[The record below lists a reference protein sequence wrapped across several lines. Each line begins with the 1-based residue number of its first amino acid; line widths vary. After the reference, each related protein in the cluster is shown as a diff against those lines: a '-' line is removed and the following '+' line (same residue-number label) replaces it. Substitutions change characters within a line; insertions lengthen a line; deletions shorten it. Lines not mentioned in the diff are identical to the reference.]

1 MKITGDKLQFFQSL
15 YEKAKMAASTRNE
28 LIDEWE
34 RQYRGSRQINGS
46 DNEAESIRNLTYECI
61 ESQVETSIP
70 VPKVDPERWSEKTQ
84 DCAREIERLC
94 KNYRNKYPFEQY
106 NDIDERNTYK
116 FGASVWLL
124 EWDST
129 IRTHNTSGDV
139 KVTMI
144 HPRDFFGQPS
154 VYSVSD
160 MDYCFLRFTSTKYEI
175 QRKYGITAEKAELAD
190 IDTGSYVNDVEDSTD
205 KDEIVTVIVCFYKND
220 DGEICKFVYSGN
232 AVLEDIQAYYR
243 RKTKKCR
250 KCGKLEGLC
259 ECEKPSFEYV
269 DDEYEVLD
277 HDIVCNDGKYTI
289 PALSYVYNADGTRQI
304 ERYDVRTVIGE
315 DGMPVMENVDGFATP
330 MTERIPVYK
339 TVKTKLPYYTPK
351 RFPIVIRV
359 NTSVPDQLYGQ
370 SDCEYLKP
378 QQQDVNIIESRI
390 MAKLKRSGVTPCVPE
405 DATIATNN
413 TIFGQVIRMKPGESK
428 TQYGTIDT
436 TPNIQQDIQQS
447 ERIYSMAKRTLGIT
461 DTYQGFSDTTAKS
474 GKAKQIAVQQAAGR
488 LASKRVMKQ
497 LAYSDIDRAI
507 FELYLAYA
515 DELRYIIYTDEF
527 GRTHGSAFNRY
538 DFIHFDEDT
547 KQYYY
552 NDSFMFSVDLSGD
565 VEQYKDQMWTNVTQ
579 YYQSGM
585 FGNPTETSSQLLVW
599 LFLEKYREPVAHS
612 MVEMLTNKLEQERMQ
627 QAAMQTAMMQGQIPA
642 QQAYTQGQSTSGNE
656 ANPLGSNSTVIT
668 QTSI

>member
-1 MKITGDKLQFFQSL
+1 MKITGDRLQYFQSL
-15 YEKAKMAASTRNE
+15 YEKAKSAAGTRNE

-34 RQYRGSRQINGS
+34 EQYRGSRNIDGS
-46 DNEAESIRNLTYECI
+46 AMKAESIRNLTYECI

-84 DCAREIERLC
+84 DCAQEIERLC
-94 KNYRNKYPFEQY
+94 KNYRNKYPFEQF

-144 HPRDFFGQPS
+144 HPRDFFGQPG
-154 VYSVSD
+154 VYSIDD

-175 QRKYGITAEKAELAD
+175 RRKYGVSEIEAEKAD
-190 IDTGSYVNDVEDSTD
+190 IDTGSYVNDTEDVQD
-205 KDEIVTVIVCFYKND
+205 KDEIVTVVVCFYKND
-220 DGEICKFVYSGN
+220 DGEICKFVYSGD
-232 AVLEDIQAYYR
+232 LILDDIESYYH
-243 RKTKKCR
+243 RKIKKCR
-250 KCGKLEGLC
+250 KCGKVEGLC
-259 ECEKPSFEYV
+259 ECENPKFEYV

-289 PALSYVYNADGTRQI
+289 PALSYVYNADGTRKI
-304 ERYDVRTVIGE
+304 DRYEVNTVIGN
-315 DGMPVMENVDGFATP
+315 DGTPIMESVDGYATP
-330 MTERIPVYK
+330 MTERTPVYK
-339 TVKTKLPYYTPK
+339 TEKTKLPYYTPK
-351 RFPIVIRV
+351 RFPVVIRV
-359 NTSVPDQLYGQ
+359 NTSVSDQLYGQ

-390 MAKLKRSGVTPCVPE
+390 MAKLKRSGVTPCLPE
-405 DATIATNN
+405 DATIGTNN
-413 TIFGQVIRMKPGESK
+413 EIFGQYIRLKPNESK
-428 TQYGTIDT
+428 AQYGTVDT
-436 TPNIQQDIQQS
+436 TPNIQQDIAQS
-447 ERIYSMAKRTLGIT
+447 ERIYVMAKRTLGIT
-461 DTYQGFSDTTAKS
+461 DTYQGFADTTAKS
-474 GKAKQIAVQQAAGR
+474 GKAKQVAVQQAAGR
-488 LASKRVMKQ
+488 LSSKRVMKQ
-497 LAYSDIDRAI
+497 LAYSEIDRVI

-547 KQYYY
+547 KKWYY
-552 NDSFMFSVDLSGD
+552 NDSFLFSVDLSGD

-585 FGNPTETSSQLLVW
+585 FGNPTETYSQLMVW
-599 LFLEKYREPVAHS
+599 LFLEKYREPVAHT
-612 MVEMLTNKLEQERMQ
+612 MVEMLTQKLEAERAQQQQMQ
-627 QAAMQTAMMQGQIPA
+627 ALAAQGIPIPQAQGQ
-642 QQAYTQGQSTSGNE
+642 QQSGNA
-656 ANPLGSNSTVIT
+656 ANPLGSNSTIIT
-668 QTSI
+668 QTSL

>member
-1 MKITGDKLQFFQSL
+1 MKITGDRLQYFQSL
-15 YEKAKMAASTRNE
+15 YEKAKSAAGTRNE

-34 RQYRGSRQINGS
+34 EQYRGSRNIDGS
-46 DNEAESIRNLTYECI
+46 AIKAESIRNLTYECI

-84 DCAREIERLC
+84 DCAQEIERLC
-94 KNYRNKYPFEQY
+94 KNYRNKYPFEQF

-144 HPRDFFGQPS
+144 HPRDFFGQPG
-154 VYSVSD
+154 VYSIDD

-175 QRKYGITAEKAELAD
+175 RRKYGVSEIEAEKAD
-190 IDTGSYVNDVEDSTD
+190 IDTGSYVNDTEDVQD
-205 KDEIVTVIVCFYKND
+205 KDEIVTVVVCFYKND
-220 DGEICKFVYSGN
+220 DGEICKFVYSGD
-232 AVLEDIQAYYR
+232 LILDDIEAYYH
-243 RKTKKCR
+243 RKIKKCR
-250 KCGKLEGLC
+250 KCRKVDGLC
-259 ECEKPSFEYV
+259 ECENPKFEYV

-289 PALSYVYNADGTRQI
+289 PALSYVYNADGTRKI
-304 ERYDVRTVIGE
+304 ERYEVNTVIGN
-315 DGMPVMENVDGFATP
+315 DGTPVMESVDGYATP
-330 MTERIPVYK
+330 MTERTPVYK
-339 TVKTKLPYYTPK
+339 TEKTKLPYYTPK
-351 RFPIVIRV
+351 RFPVVIRV
-359 NTSVPDQLYGQ
+359 NTSVSDQLYGQ
-370 SDCEYLKP
+370 SDCEYLNP

-390 MAKLKRSGVTPCVPE
+390 MAKLKRSGVTPCLPE
-405 DATIATNN
+405 DATIGTNN
-413 TIFGQVIRMKPGESK
+413 EIFGQYIRLKPNESK
-428 TQYGTIDT
+428 AQYGTVDT
-436 TPNIQQDIQQS
+436 TPNIQQDIAQS
-447 ERIYSMAKRTLGIT
+447 ERIYVMAKRTLGIT
-461 DTYQGFSDTTAKS
+461 DTYQGFADTTAKS
-474 GKAKQIAVQQAAGR
+474 GKAKQVAVQQAAGR

-497 LAYSDIDRAI
+497 LAYSEIDRVI

-547 KQYYY
+547 KKWYY
-552 NDSFMFSVDLSGD
+552 NDSFLFSVDLSGD

-585 FGNPTETSSQLLVW
+585 FGNPTETYSQLMVW
-599 LFLEKYREPVAHS
+599 LFLEKYREPVAHT
-612 MVEMLTNKLEQERMQ
+612 MVEMLTQKLEAER
-627 QAAMQTAMMQGQIPA
+627 A
-642 QQAYTQGQSTSGNE
+642 QQKQMQAMAAQGIPIPQEQGKQQSGNA
-656 ANPLGSNSTVIT
+656 ANPLGSNSTIIT
-668 QTSI
+668 QTSL

>member
-1 MKITGDKLQFFQSL
+1 MKITGDRLQYFQSL
-15 YEKAKMAASTRNE
+15 YEKAKSAAGTRNE

-34 RQYRGSRQINGS
+34 QQYRGSRDIDGS
-46 DNEAESIRNLTYECI
+46 VLQAESIRNLTYECI

-84 DCAREIERLC
+84 DCAQEIERLC
-94 KNYRNKYPFEQY
+94 KNYRNKYPFEQF

-144 HPRDFFGQPS
+144 HPRDFFGQPG
-154 VYSVSD
+154 VYSIDD

-175 QRKYGITAEKAELAD
+175 RRKYGVSEMEAEKAD
-190 IDTGSYVNDVEDSTD
+190 IDTGAYVNDTEDVQD
-205 KDEIVTVIVCFYKND
+205 KDEIVTVVVCFYKND
-220 DGEICKFVYSGN
+220 DGEICKFVYSGDLIL
-232 AVLEDIQAYYR
+232 ADIEAYYR
-243 RKTKKCR
+243 RKMKKCR
-250 KCGKLEGLC
+250 KCGKVEGIC
-259 ECEKPSFEYV
+259 ECEKPKFEYV

-289 PALSYVYNADGTRQI
+289 PALSYVYNADGTRKI
-304 ERYDVRTVIGE
+304 DRYAVNTVIGD
-315 DGMPVMENVDGFATP
+315 DGMPVMESVDGYATP
-330 MTERIPVYK
+330 MTERTPVYK
-339 TVKTKLPYYTPK
+339 TEKTKLPYYTPK
-351 RFPIVIRV
+351 RFPVVIRV
-359 NTSVPDQLYGQ
+359 NTSVSDQLYGQ

-390 MAKLKRSGVTPCVPE
+390 MAKLKRSGVTPCLPE
-405 DATIATNN
+405 DATIGTNN
-413 TIFGQVIRMKPGESK
+413 EIFGQYIRLKPNESK
-428 TQYGTIDT
+428 AQYGTVDT
-436 TPNIQQDIQQS
+436 TPNIQQDIAQS
-447 ERIYSMAKRTLGIT
+447 ERIYVMAKRTLGIT
-461 DTYQGFSDTTAKS
+461 DTYQGFADTTAKS
-474 GKAKQIAVQQAAGR
+474 GKAKQVAVQQAAGR

-497 LAYSDIDRAI
+497 LAYSDIDRVI

-547 KQYYY
+547 KKWYY
-552 NDSFMFSVDLSGD
+552 NDSFLFSVDLSGD

-585 FGNPTETSSQLLVW
+585 FGNPTETYSQLMVW
-599 LFLEKYREPVAHS
+599 LFLEKYREPVAHT
-612 MVEMLTNKLEQERMQ
+612 MVEMLTQKLEAERAQQQQMQAMAAQGIPMPQE
-627 QAAMQTAMMQGQIPA
+627 QGQ
-642 QQAYTQGQSTSGNE
+642 QQSGNA
-656 ANPLGSNSTVIT
+656 ANPLGSNSSIIT
-668 QTSI
+668 QTSL

>member
-1 MKITGDKLQFFQSL
+1 MKITGDRLQYFQSL
-15 YEKAKMAASTRNE
+15 YEKAKSAAGTRNE

-34 RQYRGSRQINGS
+34 QQYRGSRDIDGS
-46 DNEAESIRNLTYECI
+46 VLQAESIRNLTYECI

-84 DCAREIERLC
+84 DCAQEIERLC
-94 KNYRNKYPFEQY
+94 KNYRNKYPFEQF

-144 HPRDFFGQPS
+144 HPRDFFGQPG
-154 VYSVSD
+154 VYSIDD

-175 QRKYGITAEKAELAD
+175 RRKYGVSEMEAEKAD
-190 IDTGSYVNDVEDSTD
+190 IDTGAYVNDTEDVQD
-205 KDEIVTVIVCFYKND
+205 KDEIVTVVVCFYKND
-220 DGEICKFVYSGN
+220 DGEICKFVYSGDLIL
-232 AVLEDIQAYYR
+232 ADIEAYYR
-243 RKTKKCR
+243 RKIKKCR
-250 KCGKLEGLC
+250 KCGKVEGLC
-259 ECEKPSFEYV
+259 ECEKPKFEYV

-289 PALSYVYNADGTRQI
+289 PALSYVYNADGTRKI
-304 ERYDVRTVIGE
+304 ERYEVNTVIGD
-315 DGMPVMENVDGFATP
+315 DGMPVMESVDGYATP
-330 MTERIPVYK
+330 MTERTPVYK
-339 TVKTKLPYYTPK
+339 TEKTKLPYYTPK
-351 RFPIVIRV
+351 RFPVVIRV
-359 NTSVPDQLYGQ
+359 NTSVSDQLYGQ

-390 MAKLKRSGVTPCVPE
+390 MAKLKRSGVTPCLPE
-405 DATIATNN
+405 DATIGTNN
-413 TIFGQVIRMKPGESK
+413 KIFGQYIRLKPNESK
-428 TQYGTIDT
+428 AQYGTVDT
-436 TPNIQQDIQQS
+436 TPNIQQDIAQS
-447 ERIYSMAKRTLGIT
+447 ERIYVMAKRTLGIT
-461 DTYQGFSDTTAKS
+461 DTYQGFADTTAKS
-474 GKAKQIAVQQAAGR
+474 GKAKQVAVQQAAGR

-497 LAYSDIDRAI
+497 LAYSDIDRVI

-547 KQYYY
+547 KKWYY
-552 NDSFMFSVDLSGD
+552 NDSFLFSVDLSGD

-585 FGNPTETSSQLLVW
+585 FGNPTETYSQLMVW
-599 LFLEKYREPVAHS
+599 LFLEKYREPVAHT
-612 MVEMLTNKLEQERMQ
+612 MVEMLTQKLEAERAQQQQMQAMAAQGIPMPQE
-627 QAAMQTAMMQGQIPA
+627 QGQ
-642 QQAYTQGQSTSGNE
+642 QQSGNA
-656 ANPLGSNSTVIT
+656 ANPLGSNSSIIT
-668 QTSI
+668 QTSL

>member
-1 MKITGDKLQFFQSL
+1 MKITGDRLQYFQSL
-15 YEKAKMAASTRNE
+15 YEKAKSAAGTRNE

-34 RQYRGSRQINGS
+34 EQYRGSRNIDGS
-46 DNEAESIRNLTYECI
+46 AIKAESIRNLTYECI

-84 DCAREIERLC
+84 DCAQEIERLC
-94 KNYRNKYPFEQY
+94 KNYRNKYPFEQF

-144 HPRDFFGQPS
+144 HPRDFFGQPG
-154 VYSVSD
+154 VYSIDD

-175 QRKYGITAEKAELAD
+175 RRKYGVSEIEAEKAD
-190 IDTGSYVNDVEDSTD
+190 IDTGSYVNDTEDVQD
-205 KDEIVTVIVCFYKND
+205 KDEIVTVVVCFYKND
-220 DGEICKFVYSGN
+220 DGEICKFVYSGD
-232 AVLEDIQAYYR
+232 LILDDIEAYYH
-243 RKTKKCR
+243 RKIKKCR
-250 KCGKLEGLC
+250 KCRKVDGLC
-259 ECEKPSFEYV
+259 ECENPKFEYV

-289 PALSYVYNADGTRQI
+289 PALSYVYNADGTRKI
-304 ERYDVRTVIGE
+304 ERYEVNTVIGN
-315 DGMPVMENVDGFATP
+315 DGTPVMESVDGYATP
-330 MTERIPVYK
+330 MTERTPVYK
-339 TVKTKLPYYTPK
+339 TEKTKLPYYTPK
-351 RFPIVIRV
+351 RFPVVIRV
-359 NTSVPDQLYGQ
+359 NTSVSDQLYGQ

-390 MAKLKRSGVTPCVPE
+390 MAKLKRSGVTPCLPE
-405 DATIATNN
+405 DATIGTNN
-413 TIFGQVIRMKPGESK
+413 EIFGQYIRLKPNESK
-428 TQYGTIDT
+428 AQYGTVDT
-436 TPNIQQDIQQS
+436 TPNIQQDIAQS
-447 ERIYSMAKRTLGIT
+447 ERIYVMAKRTLGIT
-461 DTYQGFSDTTAKS
+461 ETYQGFADTTAKS
-474 GKAKQIAVQQAAGR
+474 GKAKQVAVQQAAGR

-497 LAYSDIDRAI
+497 LAYSEIDRVI

-547 KQYYY
+547 KKWYY
-552 NDSFMFSVDLSGD
+552 NDSFLFSVDLSGD

-585 FGNPTETSSQLLVW
+585 FGNPTETYSQLMVW
-599 LFLEKYREPVAHS
+599 LFLEKYREPVAHT
-612 MVEMLTNKLEQERMQ
+612 MVEMLTQKLEAEK
-627 QAAMQTAMMQGQIPA
+627 A
-642 QQAYTQGQSTSGNE
+642 QQQQMQAMAAQGIPIPQEQGKQQSGNA
-656 ANPLGSNSTVIT
+656 ANPLGSNSTIIT
-668 QTSI
+668 QTSL

>member
-1 MKITGDKLQFFQSL
+1 MKITGDRLQYFQSL
-15 YEKAKMAASTRNE
+15 YEKAKSAAGTRNE

-34 RQYRGSRQINGS
+34 QQYRGSRDIDGS
-46 DNEAESIRNLTYECI
+46 VLQAESIRNLTYECI

-84 DCAREIERLC
+84 DCAQEIERLC
-94 KNYRNKYPFEQY
+94 KNYRNKYPFEQF

-144 HPRDFFGQPS
+144 HPRDFFGQPG
-154 VYSVSD
+154 VYSIDD

-175 QRKYGITAEKAELAD
+175 RRKYGVSEMEAEKAD
-190 IDTGSYVNDVEDSTD
+190 IDTGAYVNDTEDVQD
-205 KDEIVTVIVCFYKND
+205 KDEIVTVVVCFYKND
-220 DGEICKFVYSGN
+220 DGEICKFVYSGDLIL
-232 AVLEDIQAYYR
+232 ADIEAYYR
-243 RKTKKCR
+243 RKIKKCR
-250 KCGKLEGLC
+250 KCGKVEGLC
-259 ECEKPSFEYV
+259 ECEKPKFEYV

-289 PALSYVYNADGTRQI
+289 PALSYVYNADGTRKI
-304 ERYDVRTVIGE
+304 ERYEVNTVIGD
-315 DGMPVMENVDGFATP
+315 DGMPVMESVDGFSTP
-330 MTERIPVYK
+330 MTDRTPVYK
-339 TVKTKLPYYTPK
+339 TEKTKLPYYTPK
-351 RFPIVIRV
+351 RFPVVIRV
-359 NTSVPDQLYGQ
+359 NTSVSDQLYGQ

-390 MAKLKRSGVTPCVPE
+390 MAKLKRSGVTPCLPE
-405 DATIATNN
+405 DATIGTNN
-413 TIFGQVIRMKPGESK
+413 EIFGQYIRLKPNESK
-428 TQYGTIDT
+428 AQYGTVDT
-436 TPNIQQDIQQS
+436 TPNIQQDIAQS
-447 ERIYSMAKRTLGIT
+447 ERIYVMAKRTLGIT
-461 DTYQGFSDTTAKS
+461 DTYQGFADTTAKS
-474 GKAKQIAVQQAAGR
+474 GKAKQVAVQQAAGR

-497 LAYSDIDRAI
+497 LAYSDIDRVI

-547 KQYYY
+547 KKWYY
-552 NDSFMFSVDLSGD
+552 NDSFLFSVDLSGD

-585 FGNPTETSSQLLVW
+585 FGNPTETYSQLMVW
-599 LFLEKYREPVAHS
+599 LFLEKYREPVAHT
-612 MVEMLTNKLEQERMQ
+612 MVEMLTQKLEAERAQQQQMQAMAAQGIPMPQE
-627 QAAMQTAMMQGQIPA
+627 QGQ
-642 QQAYTQGQSTSGNE
+642 QQSGNA
-656 ANPLGSNSTVIT
+656 ANPLGSNSSIIT
-668 QTSI
+668 QTSL

>member
-1 MKITGDKLQFFQSL
+1 MKITGDRLQYFQSL
-15 YEKAKMAASTRNE
+15 YEKAKSAAGTRNE

-34 RQYRGSRQINGS
+34 EQYRGSRNIDGS
-46 DNEAESIRNLTYECI
+46 SIKAESIRNLTYECI

-84 DCAREIERLC
+84 DCAQEIERLC
-94 KNYRNKYPFEQY
+94 KNYRNKYPFEQF

-144 HPRDFFGQPS
+144 HPRDFFGQPG
-154 VYSVSD
+154 VYSIDD
-160 MDYCFLRFTSTKYEI
+160 MDYCFMRFTSTKYEI
-175 QRKYGITAEKAELAD
+175 RRKYGVSEMEAEKAD
-190 IDTGSYVNDVEDSTD
+190 IDTGSYVNDTEDVQD
-205 KDEIVTVIVCFYKND
+205 KDEIVTVVVCFYKND
-220 DGEICKFVYSGN
+220 DGEICKFVYSGD
-232 AVLEDIQAYYR
+232 LILDDIEAYYH
-243 RKTKKCR
+243 RKIKKCR
-250 KCGKLEGLC
+250 KCGKVEGLC
-259 ECEKPSFEYV
+259 ECENPKFEYV

-289 PALSYVYNADGTRQI
+289 PALSYVYNADGTRKI
-304 ERYDVRTVIGE
+304 DRYEVNTVIGN
-315 DGMPVMENVDGFATP
+315 DGTPIMESVDGYATP
-330 MTERIPVYK
+330 MTERTPVYK
-339 TVKTKLPYYTPK
+339 TEKTKLPYYTPK
-351 RFPIVIRV
+351 RFPVVIRV
-359 NTSVPDQLYGQ
+359 NTSVSDQLYGQ

-390 MAKLKRSGVTPCVPE
+390 MAKLKRSGVTPCLPE
-405 DATIATNN
+405 DATIGTNN
-413 TIFGQVIRMKPGESK
+413 EIFGQYIRLKPNESK
-428 TQYGTIDT
+428 AQYGTVDT
-436 TPNIQQDIQQS
+436 TPNIQQDIAQS
-447 ERIYSMAKRTLGIT
+447 ERIYVMAKRTLGIT
-461 DTYQGFSDTTAKS
+461 DTYQGFADTTAKS
-474 GKAKQIAVQQAAGR
+474 GKAKQVAVQQAAGR

-497 LAYSDIDRAI
+497 LAYSEIDRVI

-547 KQYYY
+547 KKWYY
-552 NDSFMFSVDLSGD
+552 NDSFLFSVDLSGD

-585 FGNPTETSSQLLVW
+585 FGNPTETYSQLMVW
-599 LFLEKYREPVAHS
+599 LFLEKYREPVAHT
-612 MVEMLTNKLEQERMQ
+612 MVEMLTQKLEAERAQQQQMQALAAQGIPIPQE
-627 QAAMQTAMMQGQIPA
+627 QGQ
-642 QQAYTQGQSTSGNE
+642 QQSGNA
-656 ANPLGSNSTVIT
+656 ANPLGSNSTIIT
-668 QTSI
+668 QTSL

>member
-1 MKITGDKLQFFQSL
+1 MKITGDRLQYFQSL
-15 YEKAKMAASTRNE
+15 YEKAKSAAGTRNQ

-34 RQYRGSRQINGS
+34 QQYRGSRDIDGS
-46 DNEAESIRNLTYECI
+46 ALQAESIRNLTYECI

-84 DCAREIERLC
+84 DCAQEIERLC
-94 KNYRNKYPFEQY
+94 KNYRNKYPFEQF

-144 HPRDFFGQPS
+144 HPRDFFGQPG
-154 VYSVSD
+154 VYSIDD

-175 QRKYGITAEKAELAD
+175 RRKYDISEMEAEKAD
-190 IDTGSYVNDVEDSTD
+190 IDTGAYVNDTEDVQD
-205 KDEIVTVIVCFYKND
+205 KDEIVTVVVCFYKND
-220 DGEICKFVYSGN
+220 DGEICKFVYSGDLIL
-232 AVLEDIQAYYR
+232 ADIEAYYR
-243 RKTKKCR
+243 RKMKKCR
-250 KCGKLEGLC
+250 RCGKVEGLC
-259 ECEKPSFEYV
+259 ECEKPKFEYV

-289 PALSYVYNADGTRQI
+289 PALSYVYNADGTRKI
-304 ERYDVRTVIGE
+304 ERYEVNTVIGD
-315 DGMPVMENVDGFATP
+315 DGMPVMESVDGFSTP
-330 MTERIPVYK
+330 MTDRTPVYK
-339 TVKTKLPYYTPK
+339 TEKTKLPYYTPK
-351 RFPIVIRV
+351 RFPVVIRV
-359 NTSVPDQLYGQ
+359 NTSVSDQLYGQ

-390 MAKLKRSGVTPCVPE
+390 MAKLKRSGVTPCLPE
-405 DATIATNN
+405 DATIGTNN
-413 TIFGQVIRMKPGESK
+413 EIFGQYIRLKPNESK
-428 TQYGTIDT
+428 AQYGTVDT
-436 TPNIQQDIQQS
+436 TPNIQQDIAQS
-447 ERIYSMAKRTLGIT
+447 ERIYVMAKRTLGIT
-461 DTYQGFSDTTAKS
+461 DTYQGFADTTAKS
-474 GKAKQIAVQQAAGR
+474 GKAKQVAVQQAAGR

-497 LAYSDIDRAI
+497 LAYSDIDRVI

-547 KQYYY
+547 KKWYY
-552 NDSFMFSVDLSGD
+552 NDSFLFSVDLSGD
-565 VEQYKDQMWTNVTQ
+565 VEQYKDQMWANVTQ

-585 FGNPTETSSQLLVW
+585 FGNPTETYSQLMVW
-599 LFLEKYREPVAHS
+599 LFLEKYREPVAHT
-612 MVEMLTNKLEQERMQ
+612 MVEMLTQKLEAERAQQQQMQ
-627 QAAMQTAMMQGQIPA
+627 AMAAQGIPIPQAQGQ
-642 QQAYTQGQSTSGNE
+642 QQSGNS
-656 ANPLGSNSTVIT
+656 ANPLGSNSTIIT
-668 QTSI
+668 QTSL

>member
-1 MKITGDKLQFFQSL
+1 MKITGDRLQYFQSL
-15 YEKAKMAASTRNE
+15 YEKAKSAAGTRNE

-34 RQYRGSRQINGS
+34 EQYRGSRNIDGS
-46 DNEAESIRNLTYECI
+46 AIKAESIRNLTYECI

-84 DCAREIERLC
+84 DCAQEIERLC
-94 KNYRNKYPFEQY
+94 KNYRNKYPFEQF

-144 HPRDFFGQPS
+144 HPRDFFGQPG
-154 VYSVSD
+154 VYSIDD

-175 QRKYGITAEKAELAD
+175 RRKYGVSEIEAEKAD
-190 IDTGSYVNDVEDSTD
+190 IDTGSYVNDTEDVQD
-205 KDEIVTVIVCFYKND
+205 KDEIVTVVVCFYKND
-220 DGEICKFVYSGN
+220 DGEICKFVYSGD
-232 AVLEDIQAYYR
+232 LILDDIEAYYH
-243 RKTKKCR
+243 RKIKKCR
-250 KCGKLEGLC
+250 KCRKVDGLC
-259 ECEKPSFEYV
+259 ECENPKFEYV

-289 PALSYVYNADGTRQI
+289 PALSYVYNADGTRKI
-304 ERYDVRTVIGE
+304 ERYEVNTVIGN
-315 DGMPVMENVDGFATP
+315 DGTPVMESVDGYATP
-330 MTERIPVYK
+330 MTERTPVYK
-339 TVKTKLPYYTPK
+339 TEKTKLPYYTPK
-351 RFPIVIRV
+351 RFPVVIRV
-359 NTSVPDQLYGQ
+359 NTSVSDQLYGQ

-390 MAKLKRSGVTPCVPE
+390 MAKLKRSGVTPCLPE
-405 DATIATNN
+405 DATIGTNN
-413 TIFGQVIRMKPGESK
+413 EIFGQYIRLKPNESK
-428 TQYGTIDT
+428 AQYGTVDT
-436 TPNIQQDIQQS
+436 TPNIQQDIAQS
-447 ERIYSMAKRTLGIT
+447 ERIYVMAKRTLGIT
-461 DTYQGFSDTTAKS
+461 DTYQGFADTTAKS
-474 GKAKQIAVQQAAGR
+474 GKAKQVAVQQAAGR

-497 LAYSDIDRAI
+497 LAYSEIDRVI

-547 KQYYY
+547 KKWYY
-552 NDSFMFSVDLSGD
+552 NDSFLFSVDLSGD

-585 FGNPTETSSQLLVW
+585 FGNPTETYSQLMVW
-599 LFLEKYREPVAHS
+599 LFLEKYREPVAHT
-612 MVEMLTNKLEQERMQ
+612 MVEMLTQKLEAEK
-627 QAAMQTAMMQGQIPA
+627 A
-642 QQAYTQGQSTSGNE
+642 QQQQMQAMAAQGIPIPQEQGKQQSGNA
-656 ANPLGSNSTVIT
+656 ANPLGSNSTIIT
-668 QTSI
+668 QTSL